1 MLTDFSGRDR
11 DGPYLDGT
19 MTKKERFRDPVTFAL
34 HLASR
39 TREESSVSDLGSPR
53 DIAKLAALWAITVF
67 LACRQDGDA
76 SNDAKFI
83 GLYVELKLASVA
95 SAKDPGK
102 ANEVQRAILAQ
113 HGITPA
119 EFHDRFLRLANHP
132 DDWRSFQERVIDRM
146 NTFQKEH
153 KGDLN
158 GR

>member
-1 MLTDFSGRDR
+1 MQDR
-11 DGPYLDGT
+11 
-19 MTKKERFRDPVTFAL
+19 
-34 HLASR
+34 
-39 TREESSVSDLGSPR
+39 GSPGN
-53 DIAKLAALWAITVF
+53 IAKLAALAAISVF
-67 LACRQDGDA
+67 LACRQGGDT

-83 GLYVELKLASVA
+83 ALYVELKLASVA
-95 SAKDPGK
+95 SAQDPGK
-102 ANEVQRAILAQ
+102 ANEVQRAILAR

-132 DDWRSFQERVIDRM
+132 DDWRSFQERVVDRM

>member
-1 MLTDFSGRDR
+1 MDFSGRDM

-19 MTKKERFRDPVTFAL
+19 MTKKERFGDPATFVL
-34 HLASR
+34 HLVSR
-39 TREESSVSDLGSPR
+39 TREESAVPDRGSPGI
-53 DIAKLAALWAITVF
+53 IAKLAALAAISVF
-67 LACRQDGDA
+67 LACRQGGDT

-95 SAKDPGK
+95 SAQDPGK
-102 ANEVQRAILAQ
+102 ANEVRRVILAQ
-113 HGITPA
+113 HGVTPA
-119 EFHDRFLRLANHP
+119 DFHARFLRLANHP
-132 DDWRSFQERVIDRM
+132 DDWRSFQERVVERM